1 MVGTIREDQGWS
13 YGGIAQETISGG
25 QFVKATS
32 AAAAAT
38 LPNLALVDAAT
49 DHLTCVGVA
58 TNNATSGNVV
68 GFMMRGVGDFYC
80 YSAVTAGVLVGIA
93 DGIATADAVIPITT
107 SLWPVQGSQVLGRAL
122 TSAASGALTRIVFN
136 TAGGF

>member
-1 MVGTIREDQGWS
+1 MAGTIREDQGWS

-32 AAAAAT
+32 AADCAT
-38 LPNLALVDAAT
+38 QPNLALVDAAT

-58 TNNATSGNVV
+58 TNNAASGGQV

-80 YSAVTAGVLVGIA
+80 HTAVTAGALVGIA
-93 DGIATADAVIPITT
+93 DGVTSADAVIPITT
-107 SLWPVQGSQVLGRAL
+107 SLWPVQGSQVFGRAM
-122 TSAASGALTRIVFN
+122 TAAASGALTRVAFN
-136 TAGGF
+136 IAGGF